1 MFHISEAYFRPSQI
15 TMLKFDK
22 ILNAPVCMEKD
33 KTSLKLKNGKLF
45 ISKEEVKLLVQD

>member
-1 MFHISEAYFRPSQI
+1 MFHVSEAYFRPSQI

-22 ILNAPVCMEKD
+22 ILNVPVCIEKD
-33 KTSLKLKNGKLF
+33 KTSSKLKNGKLF